1 VSNQV
6 QTGLEYLP
14 VQFDEYIKVFK
25 PWRTNDILAKSAI
38 TSRAQYE
45 AILKNANTIVASE
58 IEAMFDLTEA
68 YPAKFYVPTG
78 DNERIIRNFA
88 HCLDKGNVI
97 AVPSSFSAN
106 GIGKTYLSVLIAVN
120 LLYGI
125 ASPWFNFGL
134 FRKFPFKE
142 KTIWYCSQSSALK
155 KGELIEKTFK
165 YFLKG
170 YENWNFN
177 YDGRKLA
184 SLNTGDEN
192 DWSLIYKSYDQDIK
206 QFESTN
212 VSVAILDEPPY
223 DAQWK
228 AIKGRGRDGLIMF
241 LNFTPIYCPAYTM
254 DEIEKAIREGR
265 PGYSKVTATIYGTSK
280 DNELGKR
287 GFRPQEEI
295 EETVRTY
302 SEDEKEAREKGIPTH
317 YHGMVYKQYDE
328 KEHLVKVDKEIFKAY
343 LAGEKFWFMPDKNAI
358 YIHVIDPH
366 DSRPDAMIWAF
377 VNPNGRYGIM
387 ASYPFD
393 NDKNYWE
400 FNKSPS
406 ENEIF
411 EGIIQREYELSSY
424 LGMEDQLPVARRIL
438 DKRFCVQSRG
448 KKKIW
453 DSYRELGNEYRLS
466 GEWVKSYS
474 AAGSQQSE
482 ILYGHK
488 LVEKLMTTILPDKHS
503 KFVIWDWDLSYHI
516 KNGMRNY
523 SYKMKWGE
531 ATTMTG
537 MLEPRYKDFGDL
549 TRYLAGDR
557 QNIET
562 MIKEIE
568 EENAMQKKRRGREK
582 KKKDLIAGLG
592 EY

>member
-287 GFRPQEEI
+287 G
-295 EETVRTY
+295 
-302 SEDEKEAREKGIPTH
+302 
-317 YHGMVYKQYDE
+317 
-328 KEHLVKVDKEIFKAY
+328 L
-343 LAGEKFWFMPDKNAI
+343 
-358 YIHVIDPH
+358 
-366 DSRPDAMIWAF
+366 
-377 VNPNGRYGIM
+377 
-387 ASYPFD
+387 
-393 NDKNYWE
+393 
-400 FNKSPS
+400 
-406 ENEIF
+406 
-411 EGIIQREYELSSY
+411 
-424 LGMEDQLPVARRIL
+424 
-438 DKRFCVQSRG
+438 
-448 KKKIW
+448 
-453 DSYRELGNEYRLS
+453 
-466 GEWVKSYS
+466 
-474 AAGSQQSE
+474 
-482 ILYGHK
+482 
-488 LVEKLMTTILPDKHS
+488 
-503 KFVIWDWDLSYHI
+503 
-516 KNGMRNY
+516 
-523 SYKMKWGE
+523 
-531 ATTMTG
+531 
-537 MLEPRYKDFGDL
+537 
-549 TRYLAGDR
+549 
-557 QNIET
+557 
-562 MIKEIE
+562 
-568 EENAMQKKRRGREK
+568 
-582 KKKDLIAGLG
+582 
-592 EY
+592 